1 MIKDLS
7 NSLKAFLKGEA
18 AAGSELKAA
27 TISLGAPNADWR
39 GHGSGLVL
47 DVYLYQVTENKEL
60 RTNER
65 HPRPNPDGTTTVVQ
79 APARVECA
87 YVISAWNFA
96 TAGAGTTAEPEE
108 QEHRLLSQALA
119 VLLRNPTVPRDYL
132 VGLAKQ
138 ALDLPVVTAEPG
150 TGIGTSG
157 EYWGSF
163 ETYLRPT
170 VDCRVTL
177 ALDLLR
183 DLTGPTVTTVEIRP
197 AANAIGAGHAADDAR
212 YMIGGVV
219 RAATPA
225 APPVRDA
232 WVLIVETGRTVVT
245 DEFGRFVAGCLPGG
259 PVTLVARAVGYREGQ
274 TVPLQV
280 PQPDGSY
287 DLTLTPL

>member
-7 NSLKAFLKGEA
+7 NSLKAFLKREA
-18 AAGSELKAA
+18 ATGSELAAA

-39 GHGSGLVL
+39 GQGGGLVL
-47 DVYLYQVTENKEL
+47 DVYLYQVTENREL

-65 HPRPNPDGTTTVVQ
+65 RLRPNLDGTTTTEQ

-96 TAGAGTTAEPEE
+96 TAGTGTTSEPEE

-119 VLLRNPTVPRDYL
+119 VLLRNPTVPRSYL
-132 VGLAKQ
+132 VGLAAQ
-138 ALDLPVVTAEPG
+138 VLDLPVVTAEPG

-170 VDCRVTL
+170 IDCRVTL
-177 ALDLLR
+177 ALDLKR
-183 DLTGPTVTTVEIRP
+183 DLTGRTVTTVGVR
-197 AANAIGAGHAADDAR
+197 HAPDEAR
-212 YMIGGVV
+212 YLIGGVV
-219 RAATPA
+219 RAATAA
-225 APPVRDA
+225 APPVPGA
-232 WVLIVETGRTVVT
+232 WVRIVETGRTVVT
-245 DEFGRFVAGCLPGG
+245 DELGRFVAGHVPGG
-259 PVTLVARAVGYREGQ
+259 AITLVARAVGYQQGQ
-274 TVPLQV
+274 PISTQV
-280 PQPDGSY
+280 PQPDGGY